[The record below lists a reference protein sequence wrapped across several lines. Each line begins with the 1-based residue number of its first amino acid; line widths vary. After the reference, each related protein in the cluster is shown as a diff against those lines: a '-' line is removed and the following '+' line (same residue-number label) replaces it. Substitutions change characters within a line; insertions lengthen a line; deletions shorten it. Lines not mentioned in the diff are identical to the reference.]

1 MSSVNNTHNDEP
13 VAENPALLH
22 DALVQG
28 CMIAINAACAPG
40 GAFSNA
46 INRGINA
53 ACAPG
58 GAFSNAIN
66 QACAPGGAFSNAINR
81 GINAACALGGA
92 FSNAINQSLALVEQ
106 TSRARLQNSHAHHN
120 DSYLTP
126 FPNSSGQM
134 PPNFPGTVRALFAL
148 RANVLNSLLQHYNM
162 PAVGTLK
169 AKRSRL
175 AAFLHVP
182 RGL

>member
-28 CMIAINAACAPG
+28 CMIAINA
-40 GAFSNA
+40 
-46 INRGINA
+46 
-53 ACAPG
+53 
-58 GAFSNAIN
+58 
-66 QACAPGGAFSNAINR
+66 ACAPGGAFSNAINR